1 MDKNKT
7 TAPSEPTTEQVQ
19 NAIANLDPRVTLRNL
34 AFWLDLAIA
43 QGRMFDALL
52 KPDNN
57 KEQEVSS
64 DDTST
69 GE

>member
-1 MDKNKT
+1 MKT
-7 TAPSEPTTEQVQ
+7 EKTQTQTEPTIDQVQ

-52 KPDNN
+52 KSDNN
-57 KEQEVSS
+57 KEQEVSG
-64 DDTST
+64 DDASR

>member
-1 MDKNKT
+1 MKT
-7 TAPSEPTTEQVQ
+7 EKTQTPSEPTTEQVQ

-52 KPDNN
+52 KPDND
-57 KEQEVSS
+57 KE
-64 DDTST
+64 
-69 GE
+69 

>member
-1 MDKNKT
+1 MNKEKIQS
-7 TAPSEPTTEQVQ
+7 PSEPTNEMIK
-19 NAIANLDPRVTLRNL
+19 NAIEKLDPRVTLRNL

-52 KPDNN
+52 ASSQD

-64 DDTST
+64 DDTSSA
-69 GE
+69 E